1 MTEVAAA
8 PPAGPAAV
16 RFPCFDGYRALAAL
30 GVLVVHAAFISGLTL
45 RNDALGPY
53 LARLD
58 VGVAVFFLISGF
70 LLYRPFVA
78 ARLAG
83 VAAARWRDYLRA
95 RALRIFPAY
104 WVALTAVVYVFQQPG
119 PRHEIDD
126 VGDFVSYYFLLQQY
140 TDAHAFG
147 GIQQAWTLSVEIAFY
162 LFLPLWAWAMGRLA
176 RRFGGVRADVA
187 GLVVLYA
194 VGLAWRAYVRG
205 QGWSKMLFW
214 LPAFFDQFA
223 LGMGLAVA
231 SAWAV
236 HTGAVPRALALA
248 GRHPG
253 WCWALAGVSF
263 WTVSTRLDL
272 PRDFAELSVA
282 QWIGWTVLYGLTALF
297 LLLPGVF
304 GPQDRGLVRG
314 LLRHRALAGLGVV
327 SYGLYLWHEL
337 WLDMYFEWFDVPFL
351 DARFVL
357 VVGFA
362 FACSLVSAVLSWFLV
377 EKPALRLK
385 RGGRGPS
392 APAPRARPA
401 GAPPVPAG

>member
-1 MTEVAAA
+1 MSRSA
-8 PPAGPAAV
+8 PVAGPGIVRV

-45 RNDALGPY
+45 RSDTFGPF

-70 LLYRPFVA
+70 LLYRPFVS

-83 VAAARWRDYLRA
+83 AAHTPLRDYFRA

-104 WVALTAVVYVFQQPG
+104 WVALTAVVYVFRQQG
-119 PRHEIDD
+119 PRHEINNI
-126 VGDFVSYYFLLQQY
+126 GDFVSYYFLLQQY

-147 GIQQAWTLSVEIAFY
+147 GIQQAWTLCVELAFY
-162 LFLPLWAWAMGRLA
+162 VFLPLWAWLMLRLS
-176 RRFGGVRADVA
+176 RRWRGVRVDAVALVLLYCA
-187 GLVVLYA
+187 GLV
-194 VGLAWRAYVRG
+194 WRASVRS

-236 HTGAVPRALALA
+236 HTGVVPKAFAFA

-253 WCWALAGVSF
+253 WCWLVAGLSF
-263 WTVSTRLDL
+263 WAVSTRLDL
-272 PRDFAELSVA
+272 PRDFAELSVG
-282 QWIGWTVLYGLTALF
+282 QWLGWTVLYGATAFF

-314 LLRHRALAGLGVV
+314 LLRHRLLVGLGVV

-337 WLDMYFEWFDVPFL
+337 WLDKYFAWFDVPFL
-351 DARFVL
+351 DARFLAVL
-357 VVGFA
+357 GFA
-362 FACSLVSAVLSWFLV
+362 FVMSLASAVGSWFLV
-377 EKPALRLK
+377 ERPALRLK
-385 RGGRGPS
+385 RGGRRPHPS
-392 APAPRARPA
+392 VPAPTA
-401 GAPPVPAG
+401 GEPPTVAA